1 MMKERP
7 AQALLR
13 GSHKNKAREIRRRLR
28 LLGAKEDEGLVTAAL
43 VRRRGEVAITLVKEY
58 RLELRFMALEADGE
72 QYPWLAIIDMIEKP
86 GGLRREALEKALR
99 KWLREFRED
108 REVKLKVQGEVIR
121 LGPVTAYPD
130 GR

>member
-13 GSHKNKAREIRRRLR
+13 GSHKEKAAEIRRRLR

-43 VRRRGEVAITLVKEY
+43 VRRRGEVTITLVKEY

>member
-13 GSHKNKAREIRRRLR
+13 GSHKNKGSEIRRRLR

-43 VRRRGEVAITLVKEY
+43 VRRRGEVKIALVEEY
-58 RLELRFMALEADGE
+58 RLELSFMALEADGE
-72 QYPWLAIIDMIEKP
+72 VYPWLAIIDMIEKP
-86 GGLRREALEKALR
+86 AGIRREALFKALR
-99 KWLREFRED
+99 KWLREFRKD
-108 REVKLKVQGEVIR
+108 REVKLTVQGEVIR
-121 LGPVTAYPD
+121 LGAVTAYPD

>member
-13 GSHKNKAREIRRRLR
+13 GSHKDKAHEIRRRLR